1 MRTRLPTRLP
11 AALLRRPPAGSP
23 ARLPAVLLLLL
34 SWFLPATAH
43 AQVAQQAT
51 AVHAAVWRAEQHHS
65 GVRQLP
71 HPAPELRAWPGQGGT
86 TGAAAALAAEP
97 AGVRPAWAEV
107 VPEPPLDVP
116 AARRPLASAAR
127 APPSTGH

>member
-1 MRTRLPTRLP
+1 MRTRQ
-11 AALLRRPPAGSP
+11 PAGPLAAPSAGLP

-43 AQVAQQAT
+43 AQAAQQAT
-51 AVHAAVWRAEQHHS
+51 AVHAAVWRAEQQHS

-86 TGAAAALAAEP
+86 TGAAAALAADLP
-97 AGVRPAWAEV
+97 GVRPAWATV

-127 APPSTGH
+127 APPSTGL